1 MAHPL
6 SLRNHKPSA
15 TLHVDW
21 DDGAQQA
28 LTHVLLRGECQCADC
43 KTIRRNSGDA
53 LSVQDDI
60 QLADIRP
67 VGEYGVQLVFSDGHD
82 RGIYPWIFLRSLS
95 S

>member
-15 TLHVDW
+15 TLHVAW

-28 LTHVLLRGECQCADC
+28 LTHALLPGQCQCADC
-43 KTIRRNSGDA
+43 KTIRRNSGEA
-53 LSVQDDI
+53 LPVQD
-60 QLADIRP
+60 DIRP
-67 VGEYGVQLVFSDGHD
+67 VGEYSVQLVFSDGHD
-82 RGIYPWIFLRSLS
+82 RGIYPWVFLRSLS